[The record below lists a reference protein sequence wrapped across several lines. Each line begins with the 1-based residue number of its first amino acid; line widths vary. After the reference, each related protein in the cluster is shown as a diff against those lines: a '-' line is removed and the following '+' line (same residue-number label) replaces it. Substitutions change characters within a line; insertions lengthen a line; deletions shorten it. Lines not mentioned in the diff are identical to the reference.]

1 MLKGVL
7 NKFHPV
13 EHAKEAQRMAKMLNK
28 TPESPAQDP
37 NYAQA
42 VDRLARPPTA
52 LLSHFSALLT
62 KHGHRSDIRLTRIA
76 TKLRLKYAVPNPIE
90 CAVDALRPTIR
101 YYRPKDRKVWVP
113 EAVWPKSAAS
123 MAMRWIIRAASARK
137 YGELP
142 NLERGL
148 FDEVD
153 AVLAGTSSLFSKKQ
167 QCHKNPN

>member
-13 EHAKEAQRMAKMLNK
+13 EHGKDAQRLAKLLNK
-28 TPESPAQDP
+28 PPESPARDA

-42 VDRLARPPTA
+42 ADRLARPPTA
-52 LLSHFSALLT
+52 LLTHFSNLLT
-62 KHGHRSDIRLTRIA
+62 KHGHRKDALVMRIT
-76 TKLRLKYAVPNPIE
+76 TKLRQKYGIPNPIE
-90 CAVDALRPTIR
+90 VAVDALKPTIR

-113 EAVWPKSAAS
+113 EALWPKSAAS
-123 MAMRWIIRAASARK
+123 VAMRWIIGAASSRT
-137 YGELP
+137 YGHLP

-148 FDEVD
+148 LDEVE
-153 AVLAGTSSLFSKKQ
+153 AVLQGTSPLFSKKL